1 MHFRNVH
8 ITFCIRFEC
17 DNDYLSFD
25 LFERAERSKKRMNK
39 RKSNRL
45 DSKQR
50 NDTKKSTVFAERF
63 ATVLSRSHREFRKD
77 RNGLRNEIGKKRI
90 TTTDIYEQCSSRSF
104 CKSILIFFLVCDFF
118 FVVFCCCFLSEF
130 SLILWLKFIYEAA
143 NSACYW
149 WINHILWACVP
160 ISDWNLPTKKC
171 YIVTIFV

>member
-50 NDTKKSTVFAERF
+50 NDSKKGVVFAERF

-104 CKSILIFFLVCDFF
+104 CKSILIFFSRMRFFLRRFLLLFFIGILFDFM
-118 FVVFCCCFLSEF
+118 V
-130 SLILWLKFIYEAA
+130 KIY
-143 NSACYW
+143 
-149 WINHILWACVP
+149 L
-160 ISDWNLPTKKC
+160 
-171 YIVTIFV
+171 